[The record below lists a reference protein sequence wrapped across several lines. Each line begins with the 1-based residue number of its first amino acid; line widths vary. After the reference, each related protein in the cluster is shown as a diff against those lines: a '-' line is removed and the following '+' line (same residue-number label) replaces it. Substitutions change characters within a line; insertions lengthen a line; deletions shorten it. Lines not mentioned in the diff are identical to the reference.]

1 LITAGDNMNE
11 LLPINKDVFIWA
23 RTSIG
28 LSIEDVA
35 HKLNKTSQEIEEWE
49 KGSTSPTY
57 LQLEHLAHDIYKRPI
72 AVFFFPKV
80 PFEDSPNT
88 SFRTLPDT
96 VINELPPE
104 MMKLYR
110 RGKLFQLYLEEL
122 YEGQKPVSKLLLDEF
137 ELKENTELVSFV
149 KAIRKELD
157 ISIEVQSKWHSPEDA
172 FKKWRE
178 SLEMRGIFV
187 FKDAFKNDAFSGFC
201 LYDEKYPIIFVNN
214 SMSHSRQ
221 VFTLFHELCHL
232 LFHSGGIDFRS
243 QESTSSF
250 QGNYLDYEVSCNR
263 FANEFLVPQDIFDSF
278 PFIMSETHIQH
289 LADIFSVS
297 REVILRK
304 YLDRKVV
311 DKNYYEEM
319 SAKWTDQARK
329 QKEKG
334 GRGNYYYNQKDYLG
348 NRYISLV
355 YGKYYQNKIKI
366 DNVAEYLNV
375 KVKNLPNFE
384 YVVMEGGKLR

>member
-1 LITAGDNMNE
+1 MITAGDNMNE

-57 LQLEHLAHDIYKRPI
+57 LQLEHLAHDIYKRPL

-80 PFEDSPNT
+80 PFEDSPKT
-88 SFRTLPDT
+88 SFRTLPDA

-122 YEGQKPVSKLLLDEF
+122 YEGQRPVSKPLLDEF
-137 ELKENTELVSFV
+137 ELKENTKLVSFA

-157 ISIEVQSKWHSPEDA
+157 IPIEEQSKWHSTEDA

-201 LYDEKYPIIFVNN
+201 LFDEKYPIIFVNN
-214 SMSHSRQ
+214 IISHSRQ

-243 QESTSSF
+243 QESTKSF
-250 QGNYLDYEVSCNR
+250 QGNYLNYEVSCNR
-263 FANEFLVPQDIFDSF
+263 FANELLVPQDIFDS
-278 PFIMSETHIQH
+278 
-289 LADIFSVS
+289 L
-297 REVILRK
+297 
-304 YLDRKVV
+304 
-311 DKNYYEEM
+311 
-319 SAKWTDQARK
+319 WTDQARK

-334 GRGNYYYNQKDYLG
+334 GGGNYYYNQKDYLG

-384 YVVMEGGKLR
+384 YVS